1 MWKPEANSEYSVA
14 LTLKI
19 RENEVAEQNMRKCKM
34 QHVDERMR
42 QKQSWKIIAQNFPN
56 GKTHWITVYKNS
68 ANSKHSAEEAA
79 VNHMIVWVFKTKD
92 KRKYYKN

>member
-1 MWKPEANSEYSVA
+1 MA

-19 RENEVAEQNMRKCKM
+19 RENGNSRTEHEGNMSKD
-34 QHVDERMR
+34 VEERMK

-68 ANSKHSAEEAA
+68 ANSKHSAEGAA
-79 VNHMIVWVFKTKD
+79 VSHMIVWVFKTKD
-92 KRKYYKN
+92 KGKYYKN